1 VEEQGK
7 PGDITK
13 PRYWAIIPA
22 AGVGRRMQ
30 TDPSLAAV
38 PKQYLELNGRTIT
51 EHTLRRVSQLSCL
64 SAIVLV
70 LGKEDNWW
78 QTLNLELSAELMTAE
93 GGAERANSV
102 LNGLLSLQ
110 AHASA
115 EDWVLVHDVVRPCV
129 ALHDMEKLISS
140 FSNESVGGILAAPVR
155 ETLKRV
161 KADLSIETTVPREHY
176 WLAATPQMFRYGLLK
191 SALEKALADNV
202 LITDESHAMEY
213 AGHWVKV
220 VQGSS
225 ENIKITQTED
235 IFLAEQILKKQA
247 GHD

>member
-1 VEEQGK
+1 MEEKEKQGN
-7 PGDITK
+7 ISES
-13 PRYWAIIPA
+13 RYWAIIPA

-30 TDPSLAAV
+30 TDSSLTAV

-51 EHTLRRVSQLSCL
+51 EHTLHRVSQLSCL
-64 SAIVLV
+64 SGIVLV
-70 LGKEDNWW
+70 VGKQDNWW
-78 QTLNLELSAELMTAE
+78 QTLNLKLSAKLMSAE
-93 GGAERANSV
+93 GGAERAASV

-110 AHASA
+110 GQARA

-129 ALHDMEKLISS
+129 SLHDMEKLISS
-140 FSNESVGGILAAPVR
+140 FSNEDIGGILAAPVR

-161 KADLSIETTVPREHY
+161 NSDLSIEVTVPREHY

-191 SALEKALADNV
+191 NALEKAMAENL

-213 AGHWVKV
+213 AGHRVKV

-225 ENIKITQTED
+225 ENIKITQAED

-247 GHD
+247 GHE